1 MALLEFTN
9 SGIYCPKGGF
19 YIDPWR
25 KVSKALITHGHA
37 DHARWGMGSY
47 LATDEAKPVMQHRL
61 GEAADIASVAYGEKL
76 QINGVTVS
84 FHPAGHVVGS
94 AQIRVEHR
102 GEVWVVSGDYKCEDD
117 HISTPFEPVQCH
129 TFITESTFGLP
140 VYRWQ
145 PQALVMQEINA
156 WWAAN
161 KAKGVTSVLYCYAL
175 GKAQRILSNIDASIG
190 NIYCHG
196 AIGVINEIL
205 RQQGIALPS
214 TQTVEKDAIRTA
226 LTGSLVL
233 APPSAAGT
241 SWMRRFAPFE
251 TASASGWMNLRGMRR
266 RGALDRGFVL
276 SDHADW
282 PGLLS
287 AVEAT
292 GAEKVF
298 VTHGYSEQFS
308 RWLNESGRDAAIV
321 QTQFE
326 GEPVSSD
333 DEAEKEEGT

>member
-9 SGIYCPKGGF
+9 SGIYCPKGNF

-47 LATDEAKPVMQHRL
+47 LATHEAKPVMQHRL
-61 GEAADIASVAYGEKL
+61 GAAADIASVAYGEKL

-117 HISTPFEPVQCH
+117 HISTPFEPVKCH

-145 PQALVMQEINA
+145 PQALVMQEIND

-161 KAKGVTSVLYCYAL
+161 QAKGVTSVLFCYAL
-175 GKAQRILSNIDASIG
+175 GKAQRILSNVDATIG
-190 NIYCHG
+190 RIYCHG
-196 AIGVINEIL
+196 AIEVLNEIL
-205 RQQGIALPS
+205 RQQGIALPQ
-214 TQTVEKDAIRTA
+214 THTVEKDVLRSE

-233 APPSAAGT
+233 APPSAGGT
-241 SWMRRFAPFE
+241 PWMRRFAPFE

-282 PGLLS
+282 PGLVS

-308 RWLNESGRDAAIV
+308 RWLNESGREAAIV

-333 DEAEKEEGT
+333 DEDKEEGT